1 MSRNISQCAEYAK
14 EVWRKKYPGAYV
26 VVGGVASVTSEQ
38 VEGITRGVL
47 DKALNNG
54 ALETLMIPVEGQN
67 SRLVLAAFP
76 ADRGD
81 AALGMCEEVRNIPE
95 GERSEILKL
104 PKPWLRT
111 VFDDV
116 VWQYIDPVGW
126 AQEYNPSITTSPW
139 DYSSES
145 RVIEV
150 LKRDHPGEHIVLVK
164 FSKALAGE
172 MLGNEIYGKANDLGA
187 TDVYLVPGKGNYDV
201 LAATFRPEDGD
212 LALGMANEG
221 YGHDNIALGSRRWQI
236 PKGVVGRVFDSA
248 VRRIWPEFHQDHTQ
262 ITGSDRWDQ
271 YSPPRMMLEL

>member
-14 EVWRKKYPGAYV
+14 EVWEKKHPGAYV
-26 VVGGVASVTSEQ
+26 VVGEFVSVTSEQ

-54 ALETLMIPVEGQN
+54 ALETLMIPVQDQN
-67 SRLVLAAFP
+67 SCMALAAFP
-76 ADRGD
+76 ADHGD
-81 AALGMCEEVRNIPE
+81 AALGMCEEVRRHPA
-95 GERSEILKL
+95 GRGSEILKFQ
-104 PKPWLRT
+104 KPWLRT

-126 AQEYNPSITTSPW
+126 AQEYKPSIETSLW
-139 DYSSES
+139 DYSSEL
-145 RVIEV
+145 RAVEA

-187 TDVYLVPGKGNYDV
+187 TDVYLVPGKGNYNV

-221 YGHDNIALGSRRWQI
+221 YRQDNIALGSKRWKI
-236 PKGVVGRVFDSA
+236 PESFASRMFNSA
-248 VRRIWPEFHQDHTQ
+248 VRCVRPEFRQDHTR

-271 YSPPRMMLEL
+271 YSPPEVIPEL